1 MLEEKYSLMKQMY
14 TNNGSQSTT
23 NDQFEKQLHDILNK
37 TKNLSGQ
44 VHLRRENER
53 LKTELEKLQT
63 PKPAKCKLYQILF
76 LSNQCSLFLALKRD
90 LETIKLLRTDL
101 ERKNDE
107 LEKLRALYDAV
118 NVQHKSFLAERE
130 REKTRLASKQI
141 FIHLK
146 KLFLKFENLVMG
158 NKPYQ
163 PDRFTQVLSPIESV
177 HAENQQLKHLVNA
190 KNSLDFRNI

>member
-1 MLEEKYSLMKQMY
+1 
-14 TNNGSQSTT
+14 
-23 NDQFEKQLHDILNK
+23 
-37 TKNLSGQ
+37 
-44 VHLRRENER
+44 
-53 LKTELEKLQT
+53 
-63 PKPAKCKLYQILF
+63 
-76 LSNQCSLFLALKRD
+76 LFLALKRD

-118 NVQHKSFLAERE
+118 NVQHKSLLAERE

-141 FIHLK
+141 SIHLK
-146 KLFLKFENLVMG
+146 TLVLKFENLVMG

-190 KNSLDFRNI
+190 KNLSDFMKLFLG